1 MLPFP
6 PPFDAVLFDLDGVLI
21 DTTELHYRLWSEFA
35 ARHGYTPNA
44 KELVATNGCR
54 AEETIRNWLG
64 HDLPAERVAE
74 LIVEREWHA
83 SRALTTEAF
92 SAVRGAREFVRSL
105 QQAGHPI
112 AVATSAV
119 PENARLSLER
129 IGLLGVFEVVV
140 TAKDVERG
148 KPHPDCYVE
157 AARRLNVKPENC
169 LVIEDSLMGIRAGI
183 ASGAQVLALAT
194 TFPRETVAELEPHW
208 IAEDFCDLPEWH
220 LLEPIAAAG

>member
-6 PPFDAVLFDLDGVLI
+6 PPFEAVLFDLDGVLI
-21 DTTELHYRLWSEFA
+21 DTTDLHYRLWSEFA
-35 ARHGYTPNA
+35 TRHGYTPSA

-64 HDLPAERVAE
+64 HDLPAEVVEE
-74 LIVEREWHA
+74 LIIEREWHA
-83 SRALTTEAF
+83 SRALETEAF

-105 QQAGHPI
+105 QHAGHPI

-129 IGLLGVFEVVV
+129 IGLADMFEVVV
-140 TAKDVERG
+140 TAMDVQRG
-148 KPHPDCYVE
+148 KPHPDCYLE
-157 AARRLNVKPENC
+157 AAKRLNVKPENC
-169 LVIEDSLMGIRAGI
+169 LVIEDSLMGIRAGK

-194 TFPRETVAELEPHW
+194 TFPRETLVELEPSW
-208 IAEDFCDLPEWH
+208 IAKDFCDLPEWH
-220 LLEPIAAAG
+220 ALEPIAAAG